1 MGVAAEALAR
11 VIRQNRLIIG
21 AAIGIWLIGLLITD
35 KTPGWVVAVFGVFAF
50 FGIAGLVAYLMTRGS
65 GWQALAKKYPD
76 ETPAYSGELRRCRTF
91 QMAAA
96 DPEQNPGTRFS
107 GGIVSV
113 GSTGEAL
120 YLVMPSVVRF
130 LFPSIRLP
138 WSAIASAKPF
148 EAPGWVK
155 PMVESGA
162 VFQATYDP
170 GYRGEFVELETTA
183 PKTCIR
189 LPLYAIGDARKHLAL
204 SAPAAR

>member
-1 MGVAAEALAR
+1 M
-11 VIRQNRLIIG
+11 IKQKRLVIG
-21 AAIGIWLIGLLITD
+21 AAIGLWLIGLLITD
-35 KTPGWVVAVFGVFAF
+35 ETPGWMVVVFAVCAF
-50 FGIAGLVAYLMTRGS
+50 VGILGLITRGT
-65 GWQALAKKYPD
+65 GWQALARKYPED
-76 ETPAYSGELRRCRTF
+76 TPAYTGELRRCRTF

-96 DPEQNPGTRFS
+96 DPEQNLGTRFS

-130 LFPSIRLP
+130 LFPTIRLP

-170 GYRGEFVELETTA
+170 GYRGDFIELETTA
-183 PKTCIR
+183 PKTRIR
-189 LPLYAIGDARKHLAL
+189 LPKYAFGDDALEHLPL
-204 SAPAAR
+204 SASAIR